1 MRFKLSVILSIIFIQ
16 LTTIQLF
23 DQKSTNKTPIREVL
37 DSTLFRVIY
46 KVNQQI
52 QKDGVP
58 AIITDTM
65 ALDIGENW
73 SSYYFIGQIKVP
85 SNRFLPRVTRYSSDR
100 EALEKRLTAKQEIL
114 EVRDLRLNTGESA
127 KIFKNKNK
135 KEIITI
141 DQGPMTSVDKFAL
154 FRLTEVIPPQQW
166 SINED
171 TLTVLNFVCRKATT
185 FFRGRQYS
193 AWFTLELP
201 VNDGPWKFYGLPGM
215 ILKIEDAGRVF
226 VFNAIGLQKM
236 VNSEIAIDWD
246 YRFVSGYLDCSI
258 KQWQTFRQERF
269 RYISIGFNDGDAVVY
284 YRTKNPITYPEMEID
299 E

>member
-1 MRFKLSVILSIIFIQ
+1 MRFKLSVILSIIFIP
-16 LTTIQLF
+16 LAAIQLF
-23 DQKSTNKTPIREVL
+23 DQKSTNKTPTREIL
-37 DSTLFRVIY
+37 DSTVFRVIY
-46 KVNQQI
+46 KVNQQV

-85 SNRFLPRVTRYSSDR
+85 SNKFLPRVTRYSSDR

-215 ILKIEDAGRVF
+215 ILKIEDADRVF

>member
-215 ILKIEDAGRVF
+215 ILKIEDADRVF